1 MTATKTPAQIA
12 AEAAEAARIT
22 AAQAAE
28 ANEIALLESITHI
41 KDFET
46 QTKGN
51 RFQADRLK
59 VRTSGARVSM
69 LSKPFADC
77 PARFQPHKFARV

>member
-1 MTATKTPAQIA
+1 MAIEPKTPAQIA

-41 KDFET
+41 KDFS
-46 QTKGN
+46 TKTNGN

-59 VRTSGARVSM
+59 SAYIKRRGFDA
-69 LSKPFADC
+69 
-77 PARFQPHKFARV
+77 FQALCGSSR

>member
-1 MTATKTPAQIA
+1 MAEVKSPAQIA

-28 ANEIALLESITHI
+28 ANELALLESIGHI
-41 KDFET
+41 KDFSVKT
-46 QTKGN
+46 NGN

-59 VRTSGARVSM
+59 SAYIRRFG
-69 LSKPFADC
+69 FD
-77 PARFQPHKFARV
+77 RFQALCGSSR

>member
-59 VRTSGARVSM
+59 SAYIRRKGFDAFQTLCG
-69 LSKPFADC
+69 LS
-77 PARFQPHKFARV
+77 R